1 MSGETSAGHIVVT
14 LRLIRSFEHRNIKH
28 VVYKDVDPQQTVED
42 FIKFLKEGTV
52 VQQVF
57 IHFQKQYNILH

>member
-28 VVYKDVDPQQTVED
+28 MVYRDVNPQQTVED

-52 VQQVF
+52 V
-57 IHFQKQYNILH
+57 